1 MKTDLS
7 KFNNDWYNP
16 GRNYLV
22 RFLWMM
28 TSACW
33 VNSSM
38 PLSGCKKFFLR
49 LFGAQIG
56 SGVIIKQFVNIKY
69 PWRLKIGNNV
79 WIGEYVWIDNL
90 GEVTIEN
97 NVCVSQGVM
106 LLCGNH
112 NYKKQSFDL
121 MVGDII
127 LKDGSWVGAKSIICP
142 GVTVESDSVISVGSV
157 VSSSTEKNFIY
168 RGNPALKVKER
179 SFEN

>member
-1 MKTDLS
+1 
-7 KFNNDWYNP
+7 
-16 GRNYLV
+16 
-22 RFLWMM
+22 
-28 TSACW
+28 
-33 VNSSM
+33 
-38 PLSGCKKFFLR
+38 
-49 LFGAQIG
+49 
-56 SGVIIKQFVNIKY
+56 VNIKY

-142 GVTVESDSVISVGSV
+142 GVTVESHSVISVGSV

>member
-1 MKTDLS
+1 MAVKS
-7 KFNNDWYNP
+7 
-16 GRNYLV
+16 
-22 RFLWMM
+22 
-28 TSACW
+28 
-33 VNSSM
+33 
-38 PLSGCKKFFLR
+38 FLR

-157 VSSSTEKNFIY
+157 VSSSTEKILFTVVIQH
-168 RGNPALKVKER
+168 
-179 SFEN
+179 